1 VADIIITGA
10 FVMDGTGNPGFRAS
24 VAIDKGHIRI
34 LRGDRDIPTATRAID
49 AGGRV
54 IAPGFID
61 MHSHSGLMILRDR
74 THGPKVMQGVTTEVI
89 GVDGNSYAPFKK
101 KNQLMDFV
109 RMNAGLDG
117 DPHLLYEWSD
127 IPSYLAEF
135 DKGCGVN
142 IAMMVGNSAL
152 RICAV
157 GWEQAEASTSAV
169 QNMRS
174 MLREA
179 LEEGAFGL
187 SSGLDYPPGSYASTG
202 ELVSLASVA
211 ASFGSIYHTHVRY
224 ALGDGILDP
233 FREAVQIARESG
245 APLHITHLY
254 ARAAYPRG
262 SGPIIG
268 LVETERDSGLDV
280 TFDTYPYEWSG
291 TRLSILLPQWF
302 QSGGPAVTL
311 ARLRD
316 AEWRKKVHTDLE
328 DRGVAEGFRRTL
340 EYRRVGNLS
349 AANAELENL
358 TVAQIARIRSADPV
372 DVFMDL
378 LAEEN
383 LRVAAVAPGP
393 VGSSLKTFVSHPLS
407 MVGTDSMFIGTK
419 PSPRTYG
426 SFPRILGEFVRDER
440 MTSLSDAIRRMT
452 SHPAQRLGLSRR
464 GLIKDGY
471 HADLVIFD
479 PATVRSAATYDD
491 PCRYPVGIEYVF
503 VNGTA
508 VVDEGAPT
516 GALPGRALRRGHD
529 E

>member
-1 VADIIITGA
+1 
-10 FVMDGTGNPGFRAS
+10 MDGTGNPGFRAS
-24 VAIDKGHIRI
+24 VAIEKGLIRI
-34 LRGDRDIPTATRAID
+34 LRGDRDIPPATRTID
-49 AGGRV
+49 AHGRV
-54 IAPGFID
+54 VAPGFID
-61 MHSHSGLMILRDR
+61 MHSHSGLMILHDR
-74 THGPKVMQGVTTEVI
+74 AHVPKVMQGVTTEVI
-89 GVDGNSYAPFKK
+89 GVDGNSYAPFRTKE
-101 KNQLMDFV
+101 QLMDFV

-117 DPHLLYEWSD
+117 DPQLRYEWSSVL
-127 IPSYLAEF
+127 SYLAEF

-152 RICAV
+152 RICTV
-157 GWEQAEASTSAV
+157 GWEHEEASLCAIRSM
-169 QNMRS
+169 QS

-179 LEEGAFGL
+179 MEEGAFGL
-187 SSGLDYPPGSYASTG
+187 SSGLDYPPGSYASTD

-224 ALGDGILDP
+224 SLGDGVLDP
-233 FREAVQIARESG
+233 FREAVQIAYGSG

-254 ARAAYPRG
+254 ARASYPRG
-262 SGPIIG
+262 SGPIID
-268 LVETERDSGLDV
+268 LVETERDTGLDV

-302 QSGGPAVTL
+302 QSGGPAATL

-316 AEWRKKVHTDLE
+316 AEWRMKLQTDLE
-328 DRGVAEGFRRTL
+328 NHGVAEGFRRNL
-340 EYRRVGNLS
+340 EYSRVGNLS
-349 AANAELENL
+349 SGNANLENL

-372 DVFMDL
+372 DVLMDL

-383 LRVAAVAPGP
+383 LRVAVVAPGP

-407 MVGTDSMFIGTK
+407 MVGTDSMFIGAK

-452 SHPAQRLGLSRR
+452 SHPAQRLGLRRR
-464 GLIKDGY
+464 GLIKDGH
-471 HADLVIFD
+471 HADLVVFD
-479 PATVRSAATYDD
+479 PSTVGSDATYDD
-491 PCRYPVGIEYVF
+491 PRRDPAGIEYVF

-508 VVDEGAPT
+508 VVDGSAPT
-516 GALPGRALRRGHD
+516 GALPGRALRRGRD
-529 E
+529 